1 MRDTAACRYY
11 RLETLVWAG
20 WCVLSVYSAFV
31 QLPPA
36 IKQKLHLNDF
46 FPPLKAA
53 VTGCY
58 LLDLCAACRFRTVL
72 TDWQRFSFFFHLSSR
87 PSLPLAYLIA
97 C

>member
-1 MRDTAACRYY
+1 M
-11 RLETLVWAG
+11 
-20 WCVLSVYSAFV
+20 LSWYSAFI
-31 QLPPA
+31 QSPPA

-46 FPPLKAA
+46 FSALKAA

-58 LLDLCAACRFRTVL
+58 LLDLRAACRLRTVL